1 MGKRIIEFL
10 KFLFDSLIS
19 VIYTYEYKCEICGEY
34 LETGDICEYCKGK
47 IYFRKDPFVI
57 NKNGSSIKCYSV
69 SYYSGNITKL
79 ILNFKYRNNFRCG
92 DILGNFMIELIKREK
107 IEFDFVTF
115 VPMTKNSIKKRGY
128 NQSKILAQIIGKKYG
143 IKVIDCIKKI
153 KETKDQIGLSAEQ
166 RWINVSKSFEF
177 LPNKKI
183 IGKNILLVDDVFTT
197 GATTYCCA
205 ITMIE
210 NGGKNVIVLTVA
222 KSNI

>member
-1 MGKRIIEFL
+1 MGKRIIEFI
-10 KFLFDSLIS
+10 KYLFDSLIS
-19 VIYTYEYKCEICGEY
+19 VIYTYECKCEICGEY
-34 LETGDICEYCKGK
+34 LEVGDICNSCKEK
-47 IYFRKDPFVI
+47 IHFRKDSYII
-57 NKNGSSIKCYSV
+57 NKNGLSIKCYSV

-92 DILGNFMIELIKREK
+92 EILGSFMIELIKREK

-115 VPMTKNSIKKRGY
+115 VPMTKRSIKKRGY
-128 NQSKILAQIIGKKYG
+128 NQSKILAKIIGKKFE
-143 IKVIDCIKKI
+143 IKVIDCIKKV

-166 RWINVSKSFEF
+166 RWINVSKSFKF
-177 LPNKKI
+177 VSNKNI
-183 IGKNILLVDDVFTT
+183 IGKNILLVDDVLTT

-205 ITMIE
+205 ITIIN